1 MMILS
6 LRAFRRAEMIRCW
19 VVCCVAALLQCCCF
33 AVLFLALAVLLSSL
47 AVLPS
52 CCLVGLVGFPVI
64 GCCLVVSLSPFLPF
78 SPSSLSPFRFPILTK
93 NRPKIDPESTE
104 NPPRMETKSKKRR
117 STAQNGTR
125 WVPRVVSLNVP
136 RHFWTILGSPLAPQ
150 NRPKIDFWRKS
161 WPQRWRFHS
170 FFSIF
175 CLCWLFASIW
185 VDFWR
190 PRPSKS
196 DDPNRDEP
204 LFQFPEKLQ
213 KWPPNRPKI
222 GENRWKIDAGRPENH
237 QNCQKKV
244 LFLRGWFFDDFL
256 GGKKAFP
263 RGHATPRVTGK

>member
-1 MMILS
+1 MIG
-6 LRAFRRAEMIRCW
+6 CW

-125 WVPRVVSLNVP
+125 WGPRVVWVNVT

-161 WPQRWRFHS
+161 WPQRRRFHR
-170 FFSIF
+170 FF
-175 CLCWLFASIW
+175 
-185 VDFWR
+185 
-190 PRPSKS
+190 
-196 DDPNRDEP
+196 
-204 LFQFPEKLQ
+204 LFQFS
-213 KWPPNRPKI
+213 
-222 GENRWKIDAGRPENH
+222 AY
-237 QNCQKKV
+237 V
-244 LFLRGWFFDDFL
+244 DFL
-256 GGKKAFP
+256 LRFGSIFEGPDPQKVM
-263 RGHATPRVTGK
+263 TLTGMSHFFNFLKNCKNDHQIDPK